1 MIDQFTEMAKA
12 AVAVTKSGLSQSRPT
27 DVKCSLKVRPMIDQ
41 FTTKTKVAVTIAE
54 MARMLNLSRQRL
66 HQLIGTAF
74 PFPVYNVK
82 TRRPF
87 YTEDLQRVC
96 LEVRRRN
103 CGIDG
108 TPILFYARRGGALSS
123 PIKKPKKAKP
133 NSAHVA
139 ILDAVKALGLVSATA
154 DQVGSAINIL
164 FPRGVESADQHEVI
178 RGVFV
183 HLQRQNRADKVR

>member
-1 MIDQFTEMAKA
+1 MIDQIQNKTKA
-12 AVAVTKSGLSQSRPT
+12 AVTV
-27 DVKCSLKVRPMIDQ
+27 
-41 FTTKTKVAVTIAE
+41 AE

-74 PFPVYNVK
+74 PFPVYDIR

-87 YTEDLQRVC
+87 YTEEQQRVC

-108 TPILFYARRGGALSS
+108 RPILFYARRGGAPSS
-123 PIKKPKKAKP
+123 PTKRPKKIQANP
-133 NSAHVA
+133 AHVA
-139 ILDAVKALGLVSATA
+139 VLDAVKALGLVSVTV
-154 DQVGSAINIL
+154 DQVQSAIKIL
-164 FPRGVESADQHEVI
+164 FPRGVESADQAEVI

-183 HLQRQNRADKVR
+183 HLQRQNRIDNVGR

>member
-1 MIDQFTEMAKA
+1 MIDQFT
-12 AVAVTKSGLSQSRPT
+12 
-27 DVKCSLKVRPMIDQ
+27 D
-41 FTTKTKVAVTIAE
+41 KTKAAVTIAE

-74 PFPVYNVK
+74 PYPIYNIQ

-87 YTEDLQRVC
+87 YPEEFQRVC

-108 TPILFYARRGGALSS
+108 KPILFYARRGGAPSS
-123 PIKKPKKAKP
+123 PTKRPKKAKP
-133 NSAHVA
+133 NAAHLA
-139 ILDAVKALGLVSATA
+139 ILDAVRALGLVSATA
-154 DQVGSAINIL
+154 DQVGSAIKIL
-164 FPRGVESADQHEVI
+164 FPRGTETVEQSEVI

-183 HLQRQNRADKVR
+183 HLQRQNSADKVGR

>member
-1 MIDQFTEMAKA
+1 MIDQFRDKTKA
-12 AVAVTKSGLSQSRPT
+12 AVTV
-27 DVKCSLKVRPMIDQ
+27 
-41 FTTKTKVAVTIAE
+41 AE

-74 PFPVYNVK
+74 PYPVYNVT

-87 YTEDLQRVC
+87 YTEELQRVC

-103 CGIDG
+103 CGVDG
-108 TPILFYARRGGALSS
+108 KAILFYARRGGAPSLTSR
-123 PIKKPKKAKP
+123 KPKKSKP

-139 ILDAVKALGLVSATA
+139 VLDAVKSLGLVSATA
-154 DQVGSAINIL
+154 DQVGSAIKIL
-164 FPRGVESADQHEVI
+164 FPRGVETEDQSEVI

-183 HLQRQNRADKVR
+183 HLQRQNRPDNVGR